1 MDIQKHI
8 HSNRLSI
15 MENEKTLKTYV
26 VHNPVSGTSD
36 AETVH
41 DKIKQALHERSVSH
55 EIYQTTG
62 EEDIHDV
69 VKDAIQ
75 RGFQR
80 FVAVGGDGTIQ
91 GVASGLIH
99 TDLPLVMI
107 PTGTVNAL
115 ARELEIPFALDD
127 SVRWW
132 LDSAE
137 QRALDVIEVNGRC
150 YLLNVSVGTAASI
163 MKDVKREDI
172 HRFGVLPFI
181 GEALRRMN
189 VSTYRFQIEI
199 DGQKMF
205 VRAAE
210 IFVANSGILLG
221 LKALRLDPQAN
232 LDSGKMSVCWAHL
245 QTIFDYVRVAFK
257 IAVQSDGGKEEFNC
271 VDAKREVRIEVNRR
285 VPVQGDGE
293 LIGHTPVT
301 MTLIPH
307 ALNVIVPP
315 RQA

>member
-1 MDIQKHI
+1 MQ
-8 HSNRLSI
+8 
-15 MENEKTLKTYV
+15 NEKTLKTYV

-41 DKIKQALHERSVSH
+41 GKITQALQERSVPH

-62 EEDIHDV
+62 EEDIHEV

-91 GVASGLIH
+91 GVASGLVH
-99 TDLPLVMI
+99 TDMPLVMI

-132 LDSAE
+132 MDSAE
-137 QRALDVIEVNGRC
+137 QRLLDVIEANGRC

-163 MKDVKREDI
+163 MKEVKREDI

-181 GEALRRMN
+181 REALRRMN
-189 VSTYRFQIEI
+189 VPTYRFEIEI
-199 DGQKMF
+199 DGHKIF
-205 VRAAE
+205 TRAAE
-210 IFVANSGILLG
+210 IFVANSGVLLG
-221 LKALRLDPQAN
+221 MKALRLDPEAN
-232 LDSGKMSVCWAHL
+232 LDSGTMSVCWARL
-245 QTIFDYVRVAFK
+245 QGIFDYVRVAFK
-257 IAVQSDGGKEEFNC
+257 IAVQPEGGKEEFNC
-271 VDAKREVRIEVNRR
+271 VDARREVRIVARGR

-293 LIGHTPVT
+293 LIGNTPIT
-301 MTLIPH
+301 LKLIPH
-307 ALNVIVPP
+307 ALKVIVPP
-315 RQA
+315 RQE

>member
-1 MDIQKHI
+1 MQ
-8 HSNRLSI
+8 
-15 MENEKTLKTYV
+15 NEKTLKTYV

-41 DKIKQALHERSVSH
+41 GKITQALQERSVPH

-62 EEDIHDV
+62 EEDIHEI

-99 TDLPLVMI
+99 TDMPLVMI

-132 LDSAE
+132 MDSAE
-137 QRALDVIEVNGRC
+137 QRSLDVIEANGRC

-163 MKDVKREDI
+163 MKEVKREDI

-181 GEALRRMN
+181 REALRRMN
-189 VSTYRFQIEI
+189 VPTYRFEIEI
-199 DGQKMF
+199 DGHKIF
-205 VRAAE
+205 TRAAE
-210 IFVANSGILLG
+210 IFVANSGVLLG
-221 LKALRLDPQAN
+221 MKALRLDPEAN
-232 LDSGKMSVCWAHL
+232 LDSGKMSVCWARL
-245 QTIFDYVRVAFK
+245 QSIFDYVRVAFK

-271 VDAKREVRIEVNRR
+271 VDARREVRIAAKGR

-293 LIGHTPVT
+293 LIGNTPVT
-301 MTLIPH
+301 LKLIPH
-307 ALNVIVPP
+307 ALKVIVPP
-315 RQA
+315 REA